1 MTKARANAI
10 ALAQLNP
17 HMGNIPANV
26 ARLVEARAEVSLV
39 WRVMSQFLTLG
50 RRRPVND

>member
-1 MTKARANAI
+1 MTKAKANAI

-26 ARLVEARAEVSLV
+26 ARLVEARAQAQAQADSEA
-39 WRVMSQFLTLG
+39 
-50 RRRPVND
+50 PA